1 MSDLELLY
9 MKKINKTKPFLSG
22 LIVIVAVGFL
32 LLSNS
37 FKQHTAGTFI
47 GPVDLVGLPMD
58 NQVCIAEFYA
68 QNLTII
74 DIETNEVVNTIPLAY
89 KPQRLFVS
97 GNKLLVIGG
106 EEDGILEVYKT
117 TTMELLQS
125 TSLGHYPADI
135 SESDDHYIVT
145 NRFKG
150 QLQFLSKVDL
160 SVSKVLEVGREPIAS
175 VYVKDRNQLYVVHH
189 LPEMASTEKIV
200 TSKISVI
207 DTESQTIIK
216 TFLLPNGSAGIRN
229 IDIHASGEYILVTH
243 QIARFG
249 APTSQLEKGWMN
261 TNALSII
268 EVESMDI
275 WASVLLDD
283 IDLGAA
289 TPWEV
294 ISSQDGSQI
303 YVAHAG
309 SHELSVIDWE
319 SLTSAISDYKSNPD
333 NLKLTYN
340 LAFIKPH
347 RTRVKLLG
355 NGPRSLITIN
365 NKVLVANYFSG
376 NLNMVDIEDHSIAGL
391 TLGNNQL
398 NSIQRGERNF
408 NDAQLC
414 FQQWQSCAT
423 CHLDARVDGYNW
435 DELIDGL
442 GNPKNVKSLLLAHQT
457 PPSLSLGIR
466 ANAEA
471 TVRAG
476 FRHLLFAE
484 VSEKHSAEVD
494 SYLKSLQPV
503 KSPHN
508 FKTAEINAG
517 KQVFNDQGCVKCHTP
532 PLYTNLGQYQLDDK
546 DGLKWDTPTLVE
558 AWRTGPYW
566 HDGRFE
572 SIKDVFEKGRHSI
585 TNDISKEK
593 IAQLEK
599 YLLSL

>member
-1 MSDLELLY
+1 
-9 MKKINKTKPFLSG
+9 MKRINRKKPFFTG
-22 LIVIVAVGFL
+22 LIVLVALGFL
-32 LLSNS
+32 LLGTS
-37 FKQHTAGTFI
+37 FKQNTTGTFI
-47 GPVDLVGLPMD
+47 GPVDLVRLPID
-58 NQVCIAEFYA
+58 NQVCIAEFYT
-68 QNLTII
+68 QNLKTI
-74 DIETNEVVNTIPLAY
+74 DIETNKVLNTIPLAY

-97 GNKLLVIGG
+97 GSKLLVVGG
-106 EEDGILEVYKT
+106 EEDGILEVYET

-135 SESDDHYIVT
+135 SESEDHYIIT

-160 SVSKVLEVGREPIAS
+160 SVSEVLEVGREPIAS

-189 LPEMASTEKIV
+189 MPEMASTEKIV

-207 DTESQTIIK
+207 DTESKTIIK
-216 TFLLPNGSAGIRN
+216 TFLLPNGSTGIRN
-229 IDIHASGEYILVTH
+229 VDIHASGEYILVTH
-243 QIARFG
+243 HIARFG
-249 APTSQLEKGWMN
+249 VPISKLEKGWMN

-268 EVESMDI
+268 KVESMDV

-294 ISSQDGSQI
+294 VSSKDGSQI
-303 YVAHAG
+303 YITHAG
-309 SHELSVIDWE
+309 SHELSVINWE
-319 SLTSAISDYKSNPD
+319 SLTSALYEYKSNPE

-347 RTRVKLLG
+347 RKRLKLLG
-355 NGPRSLITIN
+355 NGPRSLIATN

-376 NLNMVDIEDHSIAGL
+376 NLNMVDIEDYNISEL
-391 TLGNNQL
+391 SLGRNQL
-398 NSIQRGERNF
+398 NSVRRGERNF

-423 CHLDARVDGYNW
+423 CHLDARVDGHNW

-442 GNPKNVKSLLLAHQT
+442 GNPKNVKSMLLAHQT

-476 FRHLLFAE
+476 FRHLQFAE
-484 VSEKHSAEVD
+484 VSEKKSLEVD
-494 SYLKSLQPV
+494 SYLKSLRPL

-517 KQVFNDQGCVKCHTP
+517 KQVFDDQGCIKCHIP
-532 PLYTNLGQYQLDDK
+532 PLYTNLEKYELDDK
-546 DGLKWDTPTLVE
+546 YGLKWDTPTLVE